1 LLVTEMVARR
11 GKNLGTQLQELFAQ
25 VGSYYPNRENFR
37 LTPDVKAK
45 FTEKVKN
52 DPTELSGLK
61 VASVVRTDGLKLILE
76 DGSWVCYR
84 LSGTE
89 PVVRVYTE
97 VRDHADS
104 ASFSKLAK
112 DWVMQ

>member
-1 LLVTEMVARR
+1 
-11 GKNLGTQLQELFAQ
+11 
-25 VGSYYPNRENFR
+25 
-37 LTPDVKAK
+37 VKAK
-45 FTEKVKN
+45 FTEKVKG
-52 DPTELSGLK
+52 DPTELGGRK
-61 VASVVRTDGLKLILE
+61 VSSIVRTDGLKLILD

-97 VRDHADS
+97 VRKESDS
-104 ASFSKLAK
+104 ESLSKAAK